1 MQQRARRRQPQ
12 PVTQPHRHRLQPV
25 QHRLQIGLPDVATI
39 NDPQRQHLVRRQQ
52 VQQGLH
58 VLAAT
63 DGVQMQPRHRKIRRQ
78 PGILFQRS
86 EIRGQQHLDAHALEV
101 VIGQVQRMLPVR
113 RQLGHQNRLVDL
125 HPFHPCI
132 GQHLQQLGIHRQQ
145 PRQQRQTV
153 QIGMRRITHLAQR
166 QIADRPQQHRLGC
179 HALRPGLGQLRQNP
193 RRIQPEGRVGAK
205 LRHDVVI
212 VGVEPLGHLAGGHTG
227 LDIMRAGRTAT
238 GGLVDGTFR
247 QRGILPQRR
256 SHGLAVLSCR
266 LGTRRR
272 TPPRHPEVVI
282 QVITGIATH
291 PRRQVAQREAH
302 VQHLVVEREI
312 PHRHPVQTRLVLPV
326 TAAQLRADL
335 LKRLARGLAPP
346 IGLQR
351 EFQFP
356 PCANARKP
364 QGMRAC
370 HDLLH
375 ALPISRTAW

>member
-12 PVTQPHRHRLQPV
+12 PVTQPCRHRLQPV
-25 QHRLQIGLPDVATI
+25 QHRLQISLPDVATI
-39 NDPQRQHLVRRQQ
+39 NDAQRQHLVRRQQ
-52 VQQGLH
+52 VQQGLRI
-58 VLAAT
+58 LAAT
-63 DGVQMQPRHRKIRRQ
+63 DGVQMQPRHRQIRRQ
-78 PGILFQRS
+78 PGILFQRP

-101 VIGQVQRMLPVR
+101 VIGQVQRMLPVW

-132 GQHLQQLGIHRQQ
+132 GQHLQQLGVHRQQ
-145 PRQQRQTV
+145 PWQQRQTV

-212 VGVEPLGHLAGGHTG
+212 VCVEPLGHLARGHTG
-227 LDIMRAGRTAT
+227 LDIMRAGLTAT

-247 QRGILPQRR
+247 QRGILSRR
-256 SHGLAVLSCR
+256 RDYGLAFLPRR

-272 TPPRHPEVVI
+272 TPPRHPEVVV
-282 QVITGIATH
+282 QVIAGIATH

-312 PHRHPVQTRLVLPV
+312 PHRHPVQTRLILPV
-326 TAAQLRADL
+326 TAAQLCADL
-335 LKRLARGLAPP
+335 LQRLARGLAPP

-356 PCANARKP
+356 PRTDARKP
-364 QGMRAC
+364 
-370 HDLLH
+370 
-375 ALPISRTAW
+375 